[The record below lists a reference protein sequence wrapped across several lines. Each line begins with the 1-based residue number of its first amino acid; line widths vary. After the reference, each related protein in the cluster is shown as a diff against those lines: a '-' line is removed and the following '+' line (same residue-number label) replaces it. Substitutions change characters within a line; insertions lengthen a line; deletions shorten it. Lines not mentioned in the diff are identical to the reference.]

1 MTIRVRNVMTN
12 GVIAVRPSTG
22 MREIALLLSRYSISA
37 VPVVDEDGQV
47 LGVVSESDLLYKLT
61 EDQDRGDP
69 SARTKRSAVTARRL
83 MTEPP
88 VTVDVRAEVAEAAGI
103 MEKHRVKRLPVIS
116 EDGRLIGIV
125 SRSDLVRIYTRPD
138 SWIQGRVERLLLL
151 EFDEPQ
157 VKAEVRN
164 GIVTLHG
171 KVRLRSSSIALGR
184 AVRHIEG
191 VVHAEN
197 RIAFAADD
205 ISPFSLMA
213 D

>member
-1 MTIRVRNVMTN
+1 MTIRVRNVMTSS
-12 GVIAVRPSTG
+12 VIAVRPSTG
-22 MREIALLLSRYSISA
+22 MREIALLLARYSVSA
-37 VPVVDEDGQV
+37 VPVVDEDGRV

-61 EDQDRGDP
+61 EDRGRGDA
-69 SARTKRSAVTARRL
+69 SARTKRSAVTAERL
-83 MTEPP
+83 MTGPA
-88 VTVDVRAEVAEAAGI
+88 VTVGVRAEVAEAAGT
-103 MEKHRVKRLPVIS
+103 MEKHRVKRLPVVS

-157 VKAEVRN
+157 VKAEVRH

-171 KVRLRSSSIALGR
+171 KVRFRSGSVALGR
-184 AVRHIEG
+184 AARHIEG
-191 VVHAEN
+191 VVHVEN